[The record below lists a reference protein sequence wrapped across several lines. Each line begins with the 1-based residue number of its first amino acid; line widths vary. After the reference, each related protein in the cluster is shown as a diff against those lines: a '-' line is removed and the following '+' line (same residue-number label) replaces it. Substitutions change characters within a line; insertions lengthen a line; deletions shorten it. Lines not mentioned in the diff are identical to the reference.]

1 MFLNP
6 LIHKDTST
14 DDCGADLPTDM
25 MDNVFA
31 LKDIISKTLRSSA
44 IIDRIY
50 ICIPYGMNI
59 YEQ

>member
-6 LIHKDTST
+6 LIPKDTST
-14 DDCGADLPTDM
+14 DDCGAGLPTDM
-25 MDNVFA
+25 MDNLFV
-31 LKDIISKTLRSSA
+31 LKDYISKTLSSSV

-50 ICIPYGMNI
+50 TCIPYGMNI